1 MTTPCRT
8 CFDRILPAQLMQP
21 MPRAAS
27 ALESVFFVRKL
38 WPNGSRL
45 RVRFLGGSAN
55 QRRLAMEQA
64 AWWEP
69 HANLSFVES
78 TDPDAEI
85 RVAFDPGDGAW
96 SYLGTDCLSIPR
108 NQPTMNLGFQDG
120 GTSAHEFGHAIG
132 QGHEHQ
138 NPEGGIEWNEP
149 EVMRDLSGPP
159 NFWSPDQIRH
169 NVLQKYSRDQ
179 IRGTVFDP
187 RSIML
192 YFFPASWTM
201 NGVGTE
207 ANEVLSDTDKAFAAL
222 MYPKE
227 GPTPDSTRL
236 EVGGAPVSASIG
248 QPGEEDLFTLTVVQP
263 GRQVIE
269 TGGETNLVMKLFGP
283 NSRTLLVA
291 EDDDGGAGLN
301 PRIAR
306 SLAAGEYLV
315 QVRHFNRQGG
325 TGNYTIR
332 VTR

>member
-1 MTTPCRT
+1 MTAPCRT
-8 CFDRILPAQLMQP
+8 CFDRVLPAQLMQP
-21 MPRAAS
+21 MARADS

-45 RVRFLGGSAN
+45 RVRFLGGSAD

-64 AWWEP
+64 AWWAP

-85 RVAFDPGDGAW
+85 RVAFDASDGAW
-96 SYLGTDCLSIPR
+96 SYIGTDCLSIPR
-108 NQPTMNLGFQDG
+108 DQPTMNLGFQDG

-159 NFWSPDQIRH
+159 NFWTPDQIRH

-192 YFFPASWTM
+192 YFFPASWTL
-201 NGVGTE
+201 NGVGTD
-207 ANEVLSDTDKAFAAL
+207 ANEVLSDTDKAFAAAI
-222 MYPKE
+222 YPRR
-227 GPTPDSTRL
+227 GTPTAKRL
-236 EVGGAPVSASIG
+236 EIGAAPLPESIG
-248 QPGEEDLFTLTVVQP
+248 RPGEEDLFAFAATQAGPHVV
-263 GRQVIE
+263 E
-269 TGGETNLVMKLFGP
+269 TEGSTDLVMKLYGP
-283 NSRTLLVA
+283 NSPTALIA
-291 EDDDGGAGLN
+291 EDDDSGVGLN

-306 SLAAGEYLV
+306 ALVPGDYLV
-315 QVRHFNRQGG
+315 QVRHYRQGSG
-325 TGNYTIR
+325 TGNYAIR
-332 VTR
+332 VHT